1 MSEHEPVIIRFGETK
16 AEPWDAEAF
25 GFMPPDEAINVRGR
39 KSTRDSCSV
48 AMSLKVP
55 KSAVTID
62 VVVDGTADDGDTL
75 KIVMGDLST
84 PDLSG
89 LSSRSLT
96 VMKAFFDSFF
106 DTLIEVATRRE
117 KHADKL
123 DPRALDPR
131 DPRLQEDPEIEFHDY
146 IKERVRVNKLEAKKD
161 RRANR
166 RTEYKQ
172 KRYAAD
178 EQMLEV
184 YREQGLARD
193 DNTEQGTD

>member
-1 MSEHEPVIIRFGETK
+1 MSEHDPVIIRFGDTK
-16 AEPWDAEAF
+16 AEPWDVEAF

-39 KSTRDSCSV
+39 RATRESCSV

-62 VVVDGTADDGDTL
+62 VVVDGTADEGDTL
-75 KIVMGDLST
+75 KIQMGDMST
-84 PDLSG
+84 PDLSD
-89 LSSRSLT
+89 LSSGSLT

-146 IKERVRVNKLEAKKD
+146 IKERVRINKLESRKNKRAKS
-161 RRANR
+161 
-166 RTEYKQ
+166 RTDYKQ

-193 DNTEQGTD
+193 GNTQQGTD